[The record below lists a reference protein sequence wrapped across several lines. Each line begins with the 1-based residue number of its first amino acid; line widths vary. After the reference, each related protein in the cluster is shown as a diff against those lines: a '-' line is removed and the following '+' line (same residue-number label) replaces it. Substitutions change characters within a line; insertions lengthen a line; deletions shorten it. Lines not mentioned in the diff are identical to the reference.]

1 MSRVFST
8 RKNQITQAYKKGVHD
23 GIDLVGYSYALD
35 YIVAHSA
42 GTVVEARNNYKTNDT
57 TGSSYGNYVKIKHD
71 NGMYTLYAH
80 LKYMSVPVV
89 KGEKVQKGQIIGYM
103 GNTGHS
109 FGAHLHFEVRD
120 TKDVRIDPTPYIDAD
135 LPNNEPKPEPK
146 KSNEEIAD
154 EVIAGLWGVGQDRKN
169 RLTEAGY
176 DYDAVQDIVNQKM
189 LGTKSLDDIAYAVI
203 RGEYGVYPER
213 KKKLEAEGY
222 NYSEVQ
228 ARVNE
233 LMS

>member
-135 LPNNEPKPEPK
+135 LPSTEPTYPTGNYKTLYDMKVRDGVWGRVK
-146 KSNEEIAD
+146 KVSELTAD
-154 EVIAGLWGVGQDRKN
+154 GKRNA
-169 RLTEAGY
+169 TST
-176 DYDAVQDIVNQKM
+176 NQY
-189 LGTKSLDDIAYAVI
+189 AYAVYKEGTI
-203 RGEYGVYPER
+203 FTALEIIKHTDGSVWGRSPSGYICIKETNMTYCS
-213 KKKLEAEGY
+213 KL
-222 NYSEVQ
+222 
-228 ARVNE
+228 
-233 LMS
+233 